1 MTRSSLTTG
10 PPSGTPV
17 PVSTTLHLRDWC
29 NGITGRRAYLEA
41 EGRSGAP
48 GGPVAIATEHQD
60 YEVNP

>member
-29 NGITGRRAYLEA
+29 NGIAGRKAYLEA
-41 EGRSGAP
+41 EGRSA
-48 GGPVAIATEHQD
+48 AIATEHQD